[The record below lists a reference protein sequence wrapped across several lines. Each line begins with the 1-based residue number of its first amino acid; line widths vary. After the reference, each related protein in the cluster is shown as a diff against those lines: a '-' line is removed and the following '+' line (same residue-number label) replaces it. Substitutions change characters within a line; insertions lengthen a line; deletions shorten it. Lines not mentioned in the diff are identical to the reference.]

1 MNNINEFAANIQ
13 YKGSFI
19 TEFTINN
26 DLISLGSD
34 AHFGG
39 NVTVESS
46 TIYYNEQRTEKLG
59 RVRMTIDG
67 TVLLNGKET
76 PSCSYHLVL
85 VGEFSAQMDIPDDE
99 FNALLWANGSTAL
112 YGIAR
117 AKLETITSIVL
128 KDGKIVLPMIN
139 MIKFLNNSQ
148 SEQK

>member
-1 MNNINEFAANIQ
+1 MSNINEFAANIQ

-19 TEFTINN
+19 AEFKIKNE
-26 DLISLGSD
+26 LVVLGSD

-39 NVTVESS
+39 DVSVEVS

-67 TVLLNGKET
+67 TVLLDGKEN

-85 VGEFSAQMDIPDDE
+85 IGEFASRMDISDEE
-99 FNALLWANGSTAL
+99 FNSLLWANGSTAL

-117 AKLETITSIVL
+117 AKLETMSSIVL
-128 KDGKIVLPMIN
+128 KNGKIVLPMIN
-139 MIKFLNNSQ
+139 IIELLKNQF
-148 SEQK
+148 SEN